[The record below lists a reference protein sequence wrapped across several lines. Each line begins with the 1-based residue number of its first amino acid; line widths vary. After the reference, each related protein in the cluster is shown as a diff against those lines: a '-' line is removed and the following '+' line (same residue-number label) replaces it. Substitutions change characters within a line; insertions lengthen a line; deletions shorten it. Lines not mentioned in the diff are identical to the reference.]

1 MNDRVPV
8 YLDHAATTPVDPR
21 VAAAMCDCLRDPAL
35 QANPASRHAP
45 GRRAAALIEHA
56 RAQVAALVNAAPRDL
71 LFTSGAT
78 ESVNLAVLGA
88 ARGNRDRGRHLVTSR
103 TEHRAVQDA
112 CRRLEREGFRV
123 TWLEP
128 GADGIVTPAQ
138 VGEALEPDTVLV
150 SLMHVNNELGVIQ
163 DVAAV
168 ARLCRPRGVLLHVDA
183 AQSAGRLP
191 VDVTALDADL
201 VSFTAHKLYGPKG
214 IGALY
219 VRREPRPTLVP
230 LQFGGGHEGGLR
242 SGTLATHQIV
252 GFGLAADIAAGQ
264 LGADMARI
272 SMLRDRLA
280 ERIRAAG
287 GVHLNGAAGSRA
299 PGLLNLRFDDIEGE
313 SLLLA
318 LAGEVTASSGAA
330 CSSATGEPSF
340 VLRAL
345 GLSDLEAQASLRL
358 SLGRGTTDADVDRAA
373 AAVVA
378 AVQRLRALLPQVPG
392 TSPPAV
398 TGPCPELPLQGG
410 LFPEYSET
418 VLRRFGTAPTLPL
431 PPGPGIRYRGRA
443 GQLRDLAL
451 VQFEARVD
459 SGRVVAAGFGAF
471 GCPHTLAA
479 SSLVADRM
487 IGQPLAVAVRVEPRA
502 LARELGVPEN
512 KLGRLLV
519 VEDAARNLAVC

>member
-1 MNDRVPV
+1 MNDRAPV

-21 VAAAMCDCLRDPAL
+21 VADVMCDCLRDPAL
-35 QANPASRHAP
+35 QANPASHHAP
-45 GRRAAALIEHA
+45 GRRAAAMIEHA
-56 RAQVAALVNAAPRDL
+56 RAQVAGLVNAAPRDL

-78 ESVNLAVLGA
+78 ESVNLAVMGA

-123 TWLEP
+123 TWLKP

-138 VGEALEPDTVLV
+138 VEQALEPDTILV

-191 VDVTALDADL
+191 VDVAALDADL

-242 SGTLATHQIV
+242 SGTPATHQIV
-252 GFGLAADIAAGQ
+252 GFGLATEIAARE

-272 SMLRDRLA
+272 GFLRERLA
-280 ERIRAAG
+280 AGIAAAG
-287 GVHLNGAAGSRA
+287 GVHLNGAAAPRV

-318 LAGEVTASSGAA
+318 LAGEVTVSSGAA

-345 GLSDLEAQASLRL
+345 GLSDLEAQASLRF

-373 AAVVA
+373 SAVVA
-378 AVQRLRALLPQVPG
+378 AVHRLRALLPEAPAV
-392 TSPPAV
+392 PPAGAWS
-398 TGPCPELPLQGG
+398 GPDPLREGG
-410 LFPEYSET
+410 LFPEYSEA
-418 VLRRFGTAPTLPL
+418 VLRRFAAPPTLPL
-431 PPGPGIRYRGRA
+431 PPGPGVRYRGRA
-443 GQLRDLAL
+443 GHRRQLAL
-451 VQFEARVD
+451 VQFEACVEA
-459 SGRVVAAGFGAF
+459 GRVTAAGFGAF

-479 SSLVADRM
+479 ASLVADRM
-487 IGQPLAVAVRVEPRA
+487 VGQPLAAATRVEPRA
-502 LARELGVPEN
+502 LARELGVPAD

-519 VEDAARNLAVC
+519 VEDAARSLAAC